1 MNLKSRHCSCPE
13 QIRTDQS
20 SSVTWRNPPFA
31 CRADMINEKEP
42 LVNTYISVPKDLGGL
57 NCASFVA
64 GVVHGVLE
72 SGDP

>member
-1 MNLKSRHCSCPE
+1 
-13 QIRTDQS
+13 
-20 SSVTWRNPPFA
+20 
-31 CRADMINEKEP
+31 MINEKEP

-72 SGDP
+72 SGDPRNHFIFLNTFHRDLMRRG